1 MEKRLIV
8 ANAVRPF
15 KEGNALANRDTLN
28 QPSFSI
34 KYAIKRLEGIKK
46 SSQNRCTLVF
56 DLRGTVSLSM
66 VLV

>member
-1 MEKRLIV
+1 MLQVEVDHIWGKRLIV

-15 KEGNALANRDTLN
+15 KVGNVLANHDTLN

-46 SSQNRCTLVF
+46 SLLKTDAPLCLT
-56 DLRGTVSLSM
+56 
-66 VLV
+66 

>member
-15 KEGNALANRDTLN
+15 KAGNALANHDTLN

-34 KYAIKRLEGIKK
+34 KYAINRLEGIKK
-46 SSQNRCTLVF
+46 VF
-56 DLRGTVSLSM
+56 SKQMHPCV
-66 VLV
+66 

>member
-1 MEKRLIV
+1 MLQVEVDHIWEKRLIV

-15 KEGNALANRDTLN
+15 KEGNALANHDTLN

-46 SSQNRCTLVF
+46 VF
-56 DLRGTVSLSM
+56 SKQMHPCV
-66 VLV
+66 